1 MSVAI
6 VILNWNGKKLLEEFL
21 PSIMQFSEGA
31 TIYMADNAS
40 SDDSV
45 SFVSEKFPE
54 IRIIQNKVNG
64 GFSKGYNDALS
75 SLSEDIFILLN
86 SDVEVTENWL
96 GPVLSEF
103 SKDESLVAAQPK
115 ILDYNN
121 KDYFEYAGAAGGY
134 IDKLGY
140 PYCRGRVFNSI
151 EKDEGQYDDIVE
163 IFWATGACLFVK
175 REAFWK
181 TGGLDEDF
189 FSHQEEI
196 DLCWRM
202 QANGGTIKYIGAAVV
217 YHVGGATLASS
228 DPKKTFYNFR
238 NTLLILIKN
247 VKSRGIWWVII
258 LRLILDGIAGFQFL
272 LQGKGNH
279 FLAVIK
285 AHFSFYGLL
294 ARFLRKRKTQAT
306 RLKYFKIN
314 SIVWK
319 YFIVKK
325 RNFNTL

>member
-1 MSVAI
+1 MSVAVI
-6 VILNWNGKKLLEEFL
+6 ILNWNGKKLLEEFL
-21 PSIMQFSEGA
+21 PSVIQFSEGA

-45 SFVSEKFPE
+45 SFVSEKFSE

-64 GFSKGYNDALS
+64 GFAKGYNDALS

-96 GPVLSEF
+96 DPILSEF
-103 SKDESLVAAQPK
+103 RKDESLVAAQPK
-115 ILDYNN
+115 ILDYKN

-175 REAFWK
+175 REAFWNSR
-181 TGGLDEDF
+181 GLDEDF

-217 YHVGGATLASS
+217 YHVGGATLASG

-238 NTLLILIKN
+238 NTLLILLKN
-247 VKSRGIWWVII
+247 VKSGVIWWII
-258 LRLILDGIAGFQFL
+258 FQRLVLDGIAGFQFL

-294 ARFLRKRKTQAT
+294 PRFLRKRKTHAT
-306 RLKYFKIN
+306 RLKYFRIN

>member
-1 MSVAI
+1 MSVAV

-21 PSIMQFSEGA
+21 PSVVQYSEGA
-31 TIYMADNAS
+31 NIYVADNAS

-45 SFVSEKFPE
+45 SFVSERFPAV
-54 IRIIQNKVNG
+54 RIIRNKVNG
-64 GFSKGYNDALS
+64 GFAKGYNDALS

-103 SKDESLVAAQPK
+103 NNDVSLVAAQPK
-115 ILDYNN
+115 ILDHKN

-140 PYCRGRVFNSI
+140 PYCRGRIFNSI
-151 EKDEGQYDDIVE
+151 EKDDGQYDDIVE

-181 TGGLDEDF
+181 AGGLDEDF

-202 QANGGTIKYIGAAVV
+202 QANGGTIKYVGATAV
-217 YHVGGATLASS
+217 YHVGGATLASGN
-228 DPKKTFYNFR
+228 PKKTFYNFR
-238 NTLLILIKN
+238 NTLLLLVKN
-247 VKSRGIWWVII
+247 AKGGGIWWII
-258 LRLILDGIAGFQFL
+258 IQRLVLDGMAGFQFL
-272 LQGKGNH
+272 LQGKGSH
-279 FLAVIK
+279 LLAVIK
-285 AHFSFYGLL
+285 AHFSFYRLL
-294 ARFLRKRKTQAT
+294 PRFLRKRKNHAT
-306 RLKYFKIN
+306 RLKYFRIK

-325 RNFNTL
+325 RNFNIL